1 MQQASRTQ
9 AAAKKEGKEEEVEM
23 KPEEPASELLEA
35 RCLARAN
42 FPETHA
48 ENKGAEP
55 VLPAT
60 YDDLPAS
67 LMAAAVQ
74 VALAL
79 EDWEV
84 ERQEDSI
91 PANLV
96 LAAEGEDGLPDVA
109 AERQRQGQY
118 VQDDEAARELL
129 ERLPSAQVT

>member
-1 MQQASRTQ
+1 
-9 AAAKKEGKEEEVEM
+9 
-23 KPEEPASELLEA
+23 
-35 RCLARAN
+35 
-42 FPETHA
+42 
-48 ENKGAEP
+48 

-118 VQDDEAARELL
+118 VQDDEAADRSLKQAARELL